1 MRHAT
6 DRAWW
11 RWLAK
16 GGTEL
21 NGRKPAE
28 RGPEGPGDKSDPLTI
43 LGDHPPPEDQF
54 GGGDICSPE
63 AEPPTED
70 DKPLD

>member
-1 MRHAT
+1 M
-6 DRAWW
+6 
-11 RWLAK
+11 
-16 GGTEL
+16 

-28 RGPEGPGDKSDPLTI
+28 QGPEDPGEKPDPLTI
-43 LGDHPPPEDQF
+43 PGGYPPPEDQF

-63 AEPPTED
+63 AEPSTED